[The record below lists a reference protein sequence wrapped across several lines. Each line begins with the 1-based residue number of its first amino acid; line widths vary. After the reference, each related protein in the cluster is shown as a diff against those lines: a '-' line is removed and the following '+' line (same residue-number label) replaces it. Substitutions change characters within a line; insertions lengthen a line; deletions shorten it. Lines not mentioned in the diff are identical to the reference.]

1 MYDWCMIRCFCAST
15 YKLYHGKMMI
25 LCKHGLTEII
35 MIYCIAN
42 QPKNAIFAEKWGGKA
57 FIWGGK
63 PPNWGEN
70 LLIGAENLLFG
81 IFTLVIMDISRKLAI
96 EFPDG
101 TIRQFATITEA
112 AQCIGVSVAAVS
124 KAIVNGKDSV
134 KGCKIRGLNNRMFVV
149 RHRPEDPFVI
159 CRLTPFGV
167 LKPLGSSEQNEKTG
181 IDPYDCYMCKEIIE
195 TKTFSMSVSQ
205 RATCDMRRGQGAIV
219 KEYSQG
225 AIVKEQL

>member
-15 YKLYHGKMMI
+15 YKLYQGKMMI
-25 LCKHGLTEII
+25 LCKHGLTEIN

-42 QPKNAIFAEKWGGKA
+42 QPKNAIFAEKWGGKVPK
-57 FIWGGK
+57 GGQ
-63 PPNWGEN
+63 N
-70 LLIGAENLLFG
+70 LPFGAESLPFS

-96 EFPDG
+96 EFQDG

-167 LKPLGSSEQNEKTG
+167 LKPLGSSEMNEKTG
-181 IDPYDCYMCKEIIE
+181 IDPYDFYMCKEIIE

-219 KEYSQG
+219 KE
-225 AIVKEQL
+225 QL

>member
-1 MYDWCMIRCFCAST
+1 MYDWCMIRCFCASI

-57 FIWGGK
+57 FIWGGN
-63 PPNWGEN
+63 PPIWGRRPPIWGKN
-70 LLIGAENLLFG
+70 LLVG

-195 TKTFSMSVSQ
+195 TKEFSMSVSQ

-219 KEYSQG
+219 KE
-225 AIVKEQL
+225 QL

>member
-1 MYDWCMIRCFCAST
+1 MYDWCMIRCFCASI
-15 YKLYHGKMMI
+15 YKLYHGKTMI

-42 QPKNAIFAEKWGGKA
+42 QPKNAIFAEKWGGKVPK
-57 FIWGGK
+57 WGQ
-63 PPNWGEN
+63 N
-70 LLIGAENLLFG
+70 LLIGAENLPFG

-219 KEYSQG
+219 KE
-225 AIVKEQL
+225 QL

>member
-1 MYDWCMIRCFCAST
+1 M
-15 YKLYHGKMMI
+15 
-25 LCKHGLTEII
+25 
-35 MIYCIAN
+35 
-42 QPKNAIFAEKWGGKA
+42 EKCQKRA
-57 FIWGGK
+57 KSLIWGGK
-63 PPNWGEN
+63 PPNWGGKPPIWGKN
-70 LLIGAENLLFG
+70 LLIG

-219 KEYSQG
+219 KE
-225 AIVKEQL
+225 QL

>member
-1 MYDWCMIRCFCAST
+1 M
-15 YKLYHGKMMI
+15 
-25 LCKHGLTEII
+25 
-35 MIYCIAN
+35 
-42 QPKNAIFAEKWGGKA
+42 EKCQKGVKTSHLGQRPP
-57 FIWGGK
+57 IWGK
-63 PPNWGEN
+63 D
-70 LLIGAENLLFG
+70 LLIG

-219 KEYSQG
+219 KE
-225 AIVKEQL
+225 QL

>member
-1 MYDWCMIRCFCAST
+1 MYDWCMIRCFCACT

-25 LCKHGLTEII
+25 WCKHGLTEII

-42 QPKNAIFAEKWGGKA
+42 QPKNAIFAEKWGGKVPK
-57 FIWGGK
+57 GGQ
-63 PPNWGEN
+63 N
-70 LLIGAENLLFG
+70 LLFGAENLPFG

-134 KGCKIRGLNNRMFVV
+134 KGCKIRGLNNRMFIV

-205 RATCDMRRGQGAIV
+205 RATCDMRRGQGAID
-219 KEYSQG
+219 
-225 AIVKEQL
+225 KEQL

>member
-15 YKLYHGKMMI
+15 YKLYRGKTMI

-63 PPNWGEN
+63 PHNWGKN
-70 LLIGAENLLFG
+70 LPFG

-219 KEYSQG
+219 KE
-225 AIVKEQL
+225 QL

>member
-1 MYDWCMIRCFCAST
+1 
-15 YKLYHGKMMI
+15 
-25 LCKHGLTEII
+25 

-42 QPKNAIFAEKWGGKA
+42 QPKNAIFAEKWGGKVPKT
-57 FIWGGK
+57 GK
-63 PPNWGEN
+63 N
-70 LLIGAENLLFG
+70 LPFG
-81 IFTLVIMDISRKLAI
+81 IFTIMDISRKLAI

-219 KEYSQG
+219 KE
-225 AIVKEQL
+225 

>member
-1 MYDWCMIRCFCAST
+1 
-15 YKLYHGKMMI
+15 MI

-42 QPKNAIFAEKWGGKA
+42 QPKNAIFAEKWGGKVPKT
-57 FIWGGK
+57 GK
-63 PPNWGEN
+63 KPSFGSED
-70 LLIGAENLLFG
+70 LLIGVKNLPFG

-167 LKPLGSSEQNEKTG
+167 LKPLGSSEVNEKTG

-205 RATCDMRRGQGAIV
+205 RATCDMRRGQGVIL
-219 KEYSQG
+219 
-225 AIVKEQL
+225 KEQL

>member
-42 QPKNAIFAEKWGGKA
+42 QPKNAIFAEKWGGKVPK
-57 FIWGGK
+57 GGQ
-63 PPNWGEN
+63 N
-70 LLIGAENLLFG
+70 LLIGAENLPFG

-219 KEYSQG
+219 KEQ
-225 AIVKEQL
+225 

>member
-1 MYDWCMIRCFCAST
+1 MEKPSF
-15 YKLYHGKMMI
+15 
-25 LCKHGLTEII
+25 E
-35 MIYCIAN
+35 
-42 QPKNAIFAEKWGGKA
+42 AENLPFGV
-57 FIWGGK
+57 
-63 PPNWGEN
+63 EN
-70 LLIGAENLLFG
+70 LLIG

-134 KGCKIRGLNNRMFVV
+134 KGCKIRGMNNRMFVV
-149 RHRPEDPFVI
+149 RHQPEDPFLI
-159 CRLTPFGV
+159 CILTPFGV

-181 IDPYDCYMCKEIIE
+181 IDPYDCYMCKVIIE

-205 RATCDMRRGQGAIV
+205 RATCDMRRGQGAV
-219 KEYSQG
+219 
-225 AIVKEQL
+225 VKEQL

>member
-1 MYDWCMIRCFCAST
+1 M
-15 YKLYHGKMMI
+15 LI
-25 LCKHGLTEII
+25 LCKHGLTEIN

-42 QPKNAIFAEKWGGKA
+42 QPKNAIFAEKWGGKPPKKGQKA
-57 FIWGGK
+57 LIWGKSLHLGQK
-63 PPNWGEN
+63 PSF
-70 LLIGAENLLFG
+70 GAENLPFG

-219 KEYSQG
+219 KE
-225 AIVKEQL
+225 QL

>member
-15 YKLYHGKMMI
+15 HKLYHGKMMI

-42 QPKNAIFAEKWGGKA
+42 QPKNAIFAEKWGGKPA
-57 FIWGGK
+57 IWGGK
-63 PPNWGEN
+63 PPNWGKN
-70 LLIGAENLLFG
+70 LPFG

-219 KEYSQG
+219 KE
-225 AIVKEQL
+225 QL

>member
-15 YKLYHGKMMI
+15 YKLYHGKMLI

-42 QPKNAIFAEKWGGKA
+42 QPKNAIFAEKWGGKVPKT
-57 FIWGGK
+57 GK
-63 PPNWGEN
+63 KPSF
-70 LLIGAENLLFG
+70 GAENLPFS

-96 EFPDG
+96 EFQDG

-219 KEYSQG
+219 KE
-225 AIVKEQL
+225 

>member
-1 MYDWCMIRCFCAST
+1 
-15 YKLYHGKMMI
+15 
-25 LCKHGLTEII
+25 

-42 QPKNAIFAEKWGGKA
+42 QPKNAIFAEKWGGKPPKK
-57 FIWGGK
+57 GK
-63 PPNWGEN
+63 KPSFGVGN
-70 LLIGAENLLFG
+70 LLIGAKNLPFG

-195 TKTFSMSVSQ
+195 TKAFSMSVTQ

-219 KEYSQG
+219 KE
-225 AIVKEQL
+225 QL

>member
-1 MYDWCMIRCFCAST
+1 MYDWCMIRCFCASI

-42 QPKNAIFAEKWGGKA
+42 QPKNAIFAEKWGGK
-57 FIWGGK
+57 
-63 PPNWGEN
+63 PPNWGKN
-70 LLIGAENLLFG
+70 LLIG

-219 KEYSQG
+219 KE
-225 AIVKEQL
+225 QL

>member
-25 LCKHGLTEII
+25 LCKHGLTEIV

-42 QPKNAIFAEKWGGKA
+42 QPKNAIFAEKWGGKVPKR
-57 FIWGGK
+57 GK
-63 PPNWGEN
+63 N
-70 LLIGAENLLFG
+70 LLIGGRNLPFG

-219 KEYSQG
+219 KE
-225 AIVKEQL
+225 QL

>member
-1 MYDWCMIRCFCAST
+1 MYDWCMIRCFCASI
-15 YKLYHGKMMI
+15 YKLYRGKTMI

-42 QPKNAIFAEKWGGKA
+42 QPKNAIFAEKWGGKVPKT
-57 FIWGGK
+57 GK
-63 PPNWGEN
+63 KPHLGQKASF
-70 LLIGAENLLFG
+70 GAENLLIG

-205 RATCDMRRGQGAIV
+205 RATCDMRRGQGAVI
-219 KEYSQG
+219 
-225 AIVKEQL
+225 KEQL

>member
-1 MYDWCMIRCFCAST
+1 MYDWCMIRCFCASI

-42 QPKNAIFAEKWGGKA
+42 QPKNAIFAEKWGGKVPKT
-57 FIWGGK
+57 GK
-63 PPNWGEN
+63 KPSFGAEN
-70 LLIGAENLLFG
+70 LPFGAENLLIG

-219 KEYSQG
+219 KE
-225 AIVKEQL
+225 QL

>member
-1 MYDWCMIRCFCAST
+1 MYDWCMIRCFCASI
-15 YKLYHGKMMI
+15 YKLYRGKTMI

-42 QPKNAIFAEKWGGKA
+42 QPKNAIFAEKWGGK
-57 FIWGGK
+57 
-63 PPNWGEN
+63 PHNWGKN
-70 LLIGAENLLFG
+70 LPFG

-219 KEYSQG
+219 KE
-225 AIVKEQL
+225 QL

>member
-1 MYDWCMIRCFCAST
+1 MGRKSAKNGQKAS
-15 YKLYHGKMMI
+15 
-25 LCKHGLTEII
+25 
-35 MIYCIAN
+35 
-42 QPKNAIFAEKWGGKA
+42 F
-57 FIWGGK
+57 
-63 PPNWGEN
+63 
-70 LLIGAENLLFG
+70 GAENLPFGAEDLPFG

-167 LKPLGSSEQNEKTG
+167 LKLLGSSEQNEKTAKM
-181 IDPYDCYMCKEIIE
+181 YVKKEI
-195 TKTFSMSVSQ
+195 TD
-205 RATCDMRRGQGAIV
+205 DMRRIV
-219 KEYSQG
+219 EAKKELKNLRKKMLMNYNYIGKYLQD
-225 AIVKEQL
+225 KQYE

>member
-15 YKLYHGKMMI
+15 YKPYHGKMMI

-57 FIWGGK
+57 LIWGK
-63 PPNWGEN
+63 N
-70 LLIGAENLLFG
+70 LPFG

-219 KEYSQG
+219 KEQ
-225 AIVKEQL
+225 

>member
-57 FIWGGK
+57 PIWGRK
-63 PPNWGEN
+63 PPNWGKN
-70 LLIGAENLLFG
+70 LPFG

-219 KEYSQG
+219 KE
-225 AIVKEQL
+225 

>member
-42 QPKNAIFAEKWGGKA
+42 QPKNAIFAEKWGGKVPK
-57 FIWGGK
+57 GGQ
-63 PPNWGEN
+63 N
-70 LLIGAENLLFG
+70 LPFGAESLPFS

-96 EFPDG
+96 EFQDG

-167 LKPLGSSEQNEKTG
+167 LKPLGSSEMNEKTG

-219 KEYSQG
+219 KE
-225 AIVKEQL
+225 QL

>member
-1 MYDWCMIRCFCAST
+1 MYDWCMIRSFCACT

-25 LCKHGLTEII
+25 WCKHGLTEIN

-42 QPKNAIFAEKWGGKA
+42 QPKNAIFAEKWGGKPP
-57 FIWGGK
+57 IWGGK
-63 PPNWGEN
+63 PPIWH
-70 LLIGAENLLFG
+70 IY
-81 IFTLVIMDISRKLAI
+81 LVIMDISRKLAI
-96 EFPDG
+96 EFQDG

-134 KGCKIRGLNNRMFVV
+134 KGCKIRGLNNRMFIV

-219 KEYSQG
+219 KE
-225 AIVKEQL
+225 QL

>member
-1 MYDWCMIRCFCAST
+1 
-15 YKLYHGKMMI
+15 
-25 LCKHGLTEII
+25 
-35 MIYCIAN
+35 
-42 QPKNAIFAEKWGGKA
+42 
-57 FIWGGK
+57 
-63 PPNWGEN
+63 
-70 LLIGAENLLFG
+70 
-81 IFTLVIMDISRKLAI
+81 MDISRKLAI

-219 KEYSQG
+219 KEQLGKVKKSISSDSVY
-225 AIVKEQL
+225 AISRGSMGNMASAARAMSSICTGSIF

>member
-42 QPKNAIFAEKWGGKA
+42 QPKNAIFAEKWGGKVPEK
-57 FIWGGK
+57 GK
-63 PPNWGEN
+63 KPSF
-70 LLIGAENLLFG
+70 GAENLLFG

-219 KEYSQG
+219 KEYSKG

>member
-25 LCKHGLTEII
+25 LCKHGLTEIN

-42 QPKNAIFAEKWGGKA
+42 QPKNAIFAEKWGGKVPKKGQKA
-57 FIWGGK
+57 LIWGK
-63 PPNWGEN
+63 SLP
-70 LLIGAENLLFG
+70 FG

-96 EFPDG
+96 EFQDG

-149 RHRPEDPFVI
+149 RQRPEDPFVI

-219 KEYSQG
+219 KE
-225 AIVKEQL
+225 QL

>member
-1 MYDWCMIRCFCAST
+1 MGWKSAKNGQKASF
-15 YKLYHGKMMI
+15 G
-25 LCKHGLTEII
+25 
-35 MIYCIAN
+35 A
-42 QPKNAIFAEKWGGKA
+42 
-57 FIWGGK
+57 
-63 PPNWGEN
+63 EN
-70 LLIGAENLLFG
+70 LLIGAENLLIGAENLLIG

-149 RHRPEDPFVI
+149 RHQPEDPFVI

-219 KEYSQG
+219 KE
-225 AIVKEQL
+225 QL

>member
-1 MYDWCMIRCFCAST
+1 MYCKSTEKRYICGEMGWKSAKNGQKASF
-15 YKLYHGKMMI
+15 G
-25 LCKHGLTEII
+25 
-35 MIYCIAN
+35 A
-42 QPKNAIFAEKWGGKA
+42 
-57 FIWGGK
+57 
-63 PPNWGEN
+63 EN
-70 LLIGAENLLFG
+70 LPFGAENLLFGAENLLIG

-205 RATCDMRRGQGAIV
+205 RATCDMRRGQGAVI
-219 KEYSQG
+219 
-225 AIVKEQL
+225 KEQL

>member
-1 MYDWCMIRCFCAST
+1 MGRKSLLIGAR
-15 YKLYHGKMMI
+15 
-25 LCKHGLTEII
+25 
-35 MIYCIAN
+35 
-42 QPKNAIFAEKWGGKA
+42 
-57 FIWGGK
+57 
-63 PPNWGEN
+63 PPNWGKKALIWGKNLPFGAED
-70 LLIGAENLLFG
+70 LLIG

-149 RHRPEDPFVI
+149 RHRPEDLFVI

-195 TKTFSMSVSQ
+195 TKALSMSVSQ
-205 RATCDMRRGQGAIV
+205 RATCDIRRCQGAV
-219 KEYSQG
+219 
-225 AIVKEQL
+225 VKEQL

>member
-1 MYDWCMIRCFCAST
+1 
-15 YKLYHGKMMI
+15 MI

-42 QPKNAIFAEKWGGKA
+42 QPKNAIFAEKWGGKVPKWGQKA
-57 FIWGGK
+57 LIWGGK
-63 PPNWGEN
+63 PSFGAEN
-70 LLIGAENLLFG
+70 LLIGGRNLPFG

-195 TKTFSMSVSQ
+195 TKAFSMSVSQ

-219 KEYSQG
+219 KE
-225 AIVKEQL
+225 QL

>member
-1 MYDWCMIRCFCAST
+1 MPQMGSKSPY
-15 YKLYHGKMMI
+15 LG
-25 LCKHGLTEII
+25 
-35 MIYCIAN
+35 
-42 QPKNAIFAEKWGGKA
+42 QKA
-57 FIWGGK
+57 FIRGK
-63 PPNWGEN
+63 IPYLGRKTSH
-70 LLIGAENLLFG
+70 LGQKTSHLAYL
-81 IFTLVIMDISRKLAI
+81 FTLVIMDISRKLAI

-149 RHRPEDPFVI
+149 RHRPEDPFAI

-219 KEYSQG
+219 KE
-225 AIVKEQL
+225 QL

>member
-15 YKLYHGKMMI
+15 YKLYRGKMMI

-63 PPNWGEN
+63 PPNWGKN
-70 LLIGAENLLFG
+70 LPFG

-96 EFPDG
+96 EFSDG

-205 RATCDMRRGQGAIV
+205 RATCDMRRGQGAVI
-219 KEYSQG
+219 
-225 AIVKEQL
+225 KEQL

>member
-1 MYDWCMIRCFCAST
+1 
-15 YKLYHGKMMI
+15 
-25 LCKHGLTEII
+25 

-42 QPKNAIFAEKWGGKA
+42 QPKNAIFAEKWEKKCPKKGK
-57 FIWGGK
+57 K
-63 PPNWGEN
+63 P
-70 LLIGAENLLFG
+70 LFGAENLPFG
-81 IFTLVIMDISRKLAI
+81 IFTLIIMDISRKLAI

-219 KEYSQG
+219 KE
-225 AIVKEQL
+225 QL

>member
-15 YKLYHGKMMI
+15 YKLYRGKTMI

-63 PPNWGEN
+63 PPNWGRKALIWGKN
-70 LLIGAENLLFG
+70 LPFG

-195 TKTFSMSVSQ
+195 TKAFSMSVSQ

-219 KEYSQG
+219 KE
-225 AIVKEQL
+225 QL

>member
-1 MYDWCMIRCFCAST
+1 MGRKSAKNGQKAS
-15 YKLYHGKMMI
+15 
-25 LCKHGLTEII
+25 
-35 MIYCIAN
+35 
-42 QPKNAIFAEKWGGKA
+42 F
-57 FIWGGK
+57 
-63 PPNWGEN
+63 
-70 LLIGAENLLFG
+70 GAENLPFGAEDLPFG

-167 LKPLGSSEQNEKTG
+167 LKPLGSSEQNEKTAKM
-181 IDPYDCYMCKEIIE
+181 YVKKEI
-195 TKTFSMSVSQ
+195 TD
-205 RATCDMRRGQGAIV
+205 DMRRIV
-219 KEYSQG
+219 EAKKELKNLRKKMLMNYNYIGKYLQD
-225 AIVKEQL
+225 KQYE

>member
-1 MYDWCMIRCFCAST
+1 MYDWCMIRCFCASI

-42 QPKNAIFAEKWGGKA
+42 QPKNAIFAEKWGGKVPK
-57 FIWGGK
+57 WGQ
-63 PPNWGEN
+63 N
-70 LLIGAENLLFG
+70 LLVG

-195 TKTFSMSVSQ
+195 TKEFSMSVSQ

-219 KEYSQG
+219 KE
-225 AIVKEQL
+225 QL

>member
-15 YKLYHGKMMI
+15 YKLYQGKMMI
-25 LCKHGLTEII
+25 LCKHGLTEIN

-42 QPKNAIFAEKWGGKA
+42 QPKNAIFAEKWGGKVPK
-57 FIWGGK
+57 GGQ
-63 PPNWGEN
+63 N
-70 LLIGAENLLFG
+70 LPFGAESLPFS
-81 IFTLVIMDISRKLAI
+81 IVTLVIMDISRKLAI
-96 EFPDG
+96 EFQDG

-167 LKPLGSSEQNEKTG
+167 LKPLGSSEQNEKMG

-219 KEYSQG
+219 KE
-225 AIVKEQL
+225 QL

>member
-1 MYDWCMIRCFCAST
+1 MYDWCMIRCFCASI
-15 YKLYHGKMMI
+15 YKLYRGKTMI

-63 PPNWGEN
+63 PPNWGKKALIWGKN
-70 LLIGAENLLFG
+70 LPFG

-195 TKTFSMSVSQ
+195 TKAFSMSVSQ

-219 KEYSQG
+219 KE
-225 AIVKEQL
+225 QL